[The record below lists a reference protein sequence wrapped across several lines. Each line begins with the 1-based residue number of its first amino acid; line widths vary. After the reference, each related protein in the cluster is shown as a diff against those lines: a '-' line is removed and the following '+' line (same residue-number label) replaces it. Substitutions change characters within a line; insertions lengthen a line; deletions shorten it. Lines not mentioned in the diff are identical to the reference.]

1 MSPTLTGGLFTTEPP
16 GKARCPIKHPYL
28 PLHLRYRVKCLQNVG
43 PLRQVAS
50 GGPVVKTSPSSP
62 RTAGLIPGQR
72 AKIPHASGLKNQS
85 IKQKQY
91 CKTFNKDF
99 KKEWSTLNFKKI
111 KQVARCL
118 SLTLVET
125 NPRNQHLGLATCGLQ
140 AQSGHIHLFKYLL

>member
-62 RTAGLIPGQR
+62 RTAGLIPGQED
-72 AKIPHASGLKNQS
+72 PL
-85 IKQKQY
+85 
-91 CKTFNKDF
+91 
-99 KKEWSTLNFKKI
+99 KKEMATHSSI
-111 KQVARCL
+111 
-118 SLTLVET
+118 
-125 NPRNQHLGLATCGLQ
+125 LAWEISWTEEPGRL
-140 AQSGHIHLFKYLL
+140 